1 MIYLLILINIIYKE
15 MRNKMKK
22 AKLFSSIGILSL
34 SAFALTA
41 CGKGN
46 DNNSANNDDT
56 KSVAKFPMETPK
68 KAVKKGGTVKIA
80 VETDTPFSGIFSQ
93 ELSSE
98 DVDSTVASPGQ
109 ETLFDSDDNYRVTDK
124 GAATRK
130 LDPKNNTI
138 TINIKKGVKWSD
150 GKQVVAKDYEYA
162 YEILANKDTACQRY
176 SSQFE
181 LLKGLKEYH
190 EGKAKTISGIE
201 MPDGE
206 NGRKLILHFT
216 ELSPSMYNAGS
227 RSLWEGV
234 EPYHYLKD
242 VPFDK
247 LKSSDKIRKNPLFF
261 GPYKMEKLVRGQ
273 SATWVPNEYYWRGK
287 PNLDKIVV
295 SVISPNS
302 ASQAIKSHKFDV
314 IPVIN
319 TQWPQVKETK
329 DVNFIAQIP
338 IAYHYLGF
346 KVGKWDSK
354 LSKNVENPKA
364 KMNNKYLRQAI
375 GYAMNVD
382 AVNKR
387 YTYSLTFRV
396 KTLVP
401 QQFGDFYDKSE
412 KGFDYNLKKANEIL
426 DKAGYKK
433 KGKWRVQPNGKPLTI
448 NVAAMSGDAT
458 KEPIIQN
465 YIQQWHKVG
474 LNVQLATGRLIEHN
488 SFYDKLQHDDK
499 GIDMY
504 IGGWSTPTEPSPN
517 PYYSETAPF
526 NMTRFVTE
534 KNNKL
539 LEEMN
544 SQKAL
549 NHKYRVQK
557 FHEWQKYMNDEAY
570 VIPIDNSYQIS
581 AINDKI
587 TGYSLKPSEGN
598 NGHPLWYKVGYAK

>member
-1 MIYLLILINIIYKE
+1 
-15 MRNKMKK
+15 
-22 AKLFSSIGILSL
+22 
-34 SAFALTA
+34 
-41 CGKGN
+41 
-46 DNNSANNDDT
+46 
-56 KSVAKFPMETPK
+56 
-68 KAVKKGGTVKIA
+68 
-80 VETDTPFSGIFSQ
+80 
-93 ELSSE
+93 
-98 DVDSTVASPGQ
+98 
-109 ETLFDSDDNYRVTDK
+109 
-124 GAATRK
+124 
-130 LDPKNNTI
+130 
-138 TINIKKGVKWSD
+138 
-150 GKQVVAKDYEYA
+150 
-162 YEILANKDTACQRY
+162 
-176 SSQFE
+176 
-181 LLKGLKEYH
+181 
-190 EGKAKTISGIE
+190 

-206 NGRKLILHFT
+206 NGRKLVLHFT
-216 ELSPSMYNAGS
+216 ELSPSMSNAGS
-227 RSLWEGV
+227 RSLWEAV

-242 VPFDK
+242 VPFSK

-273 SATWVPNEYYWRGK
+273 SATWFPNEYYWRGK
-287 PNLDKIVV
+287 PKLDKIVV
-295 SVISPNS
+295 SVVSPNS

-319 TQWPQVKETK
+319 TQWPQVKDTK
-329 DVNFIAQIP
+329 NVNFVAQIP

-346 KVGKWDSK
+346 KVGKWDKK
-354 LSKNVENPKA
+354 LSKNVENPKS
-364 KMNNKYLRQAI
+364 KMNNKALRQAI

-396 KTLVP
+396 KTLIP
-401 QQFGDFYDKSE
+401 EIFGDYYDKGA
-412 KGFDYNLKKANEIL
+412 KGFDYNLKKANDIL

-433 KGKWRVQPNGKPLTI
+433 KGKWRVQPNGKPLKI

-488 SFYDKLQHDDK
+488 SFYDKIQNDDK

-504 IGGWSTPTEPSPN
+504 IGGWSTPTEPSPH
-517 PYYSETAPF
+517 PYYSESAPF
-526 NMTRFVTE
+526 NMTRFVTA

-539 LEEMN
+539 LTEMN
-544 SQKAL
+544 SQKAF

-557 FHEWQKYMNDEAY
+557 FHEWQQYMNDEAY
-570 VIPIDNSYQIS
+570 VIPIDNSYQIT
-581 AINDKI
+581 AVNNKL